1 MAMLEL
7 VRKLIANRNL
17 LKNLIL
23 RDLKHRYVGSM
34 GGFLWSVIHPVVN
47 LISYTFV
54 FGVVLRQKLGVE
66 TGTTN
71 YAVFLMCG
79 LLPWMLFSDT
89 VLRNC
94 SVISDNA
101 PLITKTVIPAEV
113 LTISLTISN
122 LVHHLIA
129 LAIFLIVL
137 ISFYRISVSV
147 AWVFLYMLL
156 LLMFAQGLGWIVAT
170 LQVFLRDT
178 IQALQIIL
186 TLWLYF
192 TPIFYS
198 MSMVDRAPKA
208 IRVLAQMNPMATI
221 VTGYRNSLL
230 HVAQPSIIAIGAV
243 MLISMAVFVAGAF
256 LFRRAKAGFADVL

>member
-1 MAMLEL
+1 MLVL
-7 VRKLIANRNL
+7 LRKLIANRNL

-34 GGFLWSVIHPVVN
+34 GGFLWSVIHPIAT

-54 FGVVLRQKLGVE
+54 FSVILRMKMGVE

-71 YAVFLMCG
+71 FAIFLICG
-79 LLPWMLFSDT
+79 YLPWMLFSDT

-113 LTISLTISN
+113 LTISMTISN

-137 ISFYRISVSV
+137 ISFYSLTVSA
-147 AWVFLYMLL
+147 AWVLLYMLVL
-156 LLMFAQGLGWIVAT
+156 LLFAQGLGWIVAT

-178 IQALQIIL
+178 VQALQVIL
-186 TLWLYF
+186 PLWLYF
-192 TPIFYS
+192 TPIFYT

-208 IRVLAQMNPMATI
+208 IRVLARMNPMAII

-230 HVAQPSIIAIGAV
+230 HVAQPSGLAIGAV
-243 MLISMAVFVAGAF
+243 MLVSMAVFIGGAF
-256 LFRRAKAGFADVL
+256 IFRQAKPSFADVL

>member
-1 MAMLEL
+1 MLAL

-34 GGFLWSVIHPVVN
+34 GGFLWSVIHPIVL

-54 FGVVLRQKLGVE
+54 FGVVLRAKLGIE

-71 YAVFLMCG
+71 FAIFLICG
-79 LLPWMLFSDT
+79 YLPWMLFTDT
-89 VLRNC
+89 LMRNC
-94 SVISDNA
+94 SVIPDNA

-122 LVHHLIA
+122 LINHLIA

-137 ISFYRISVSV
+137 IGFFSISVSV

-156 LLMFAQGLGWIVAT
+156 LLLFAQGLGWIVAT

-186 TLWLYF
+186 TLWLWF

-198 MSMVDRAPKA
+198 MNMMDHAPKA
-208 IRVLAQMNPMATI
+208 VRVLAQMNPMAII

-230 HVAQPSIIAIGAV
+230 DVAQPSRIAIGAL
-243 MLISMAVFVAGAF
+243 MLVSVAVFVAGAF
-256 LFRRAKAGFADVL
+256 LFRRAKPGFADVL

>member
-1 MAMLEL
+1 MLEL

-23 RDLKHRYVGSM
+23 RDLRHRYVGSM
-34 GGFLWSVIHPVVN
+34 GGFLWSVIHPVVL

-54 FGVVLRQKLGVE
+54 FSVVLRVKMGIE

-71 YAVFLMCG
+71 FAIFLICG
-79 LLPWMLFSDT
+79 YLPWMLFTDT
-89 VLRNC
+89 LMRNC
-94 SVISDNA
+94 SVIPDNA

-122 LVHHLIA
+122 LVNHLIA

-137 ISFYRISVSV
+137 VGFFSVSVSV

-156 LLMFAQGLGWIVAT
+156 LLLFAQGLGWIVAT

-186 TLWLYF
+186 TLWLWF
-192 TPIFYS
+192 TPIFYP
-198 MSMVDRAPKA
+198 MSMMDRAPKA
-208 IRVLAQMNPMATI
+208 VRILARMNPMAII

-230 HVAQPSIIAIGAV
+230 HIAQPSRIAIGAA
-243 MLISMAVFVAGAF
+243 MLVSMAVFVAGAF
-256 LFRRAKAGFADVL
+256 LFRRAKPGFADVL

>member
-1 MAMLEL
+1 MLEL

-34 GGFLWSVIHPVVN
+34 GGFLWSVIHPVVL

-54 FGVVLRQKLGVE
+54 FSVVLRVKMGIE

-71 YAVFLMCG
+71 FAIFLICG
-79 LLPWMLFSDT
+79 FLPWMLFTDT
-89 VLRNC
+89 LMRNC
-94 SVISDNA
+94 SVIPDNA

-137 ISFYRISVSV
+137 ISFYSISLSV

-156 LLMFAQGLGWIVAT
+156 LLLFAQGLGWIVAT

-198 MSMVDRAPKA
+198 MNMVDRAPKT
-208 IRVLAQMNPMATI
+208 IRVLAQMNPMAII

-243 MLISMAVFVAGAF
+243 MLISVAATIESAF
-256 LFRRAKAGFADVL
+256 LSLHDKEGGRL

>member
-23 RDLKHRYVGSM
+23 RDLKHCYVGSM

-54 FGVVLRQKLGVE
+54 FGVILRMRMGIE

-71 YAVFLMCG
+71 FAIFLICG
-79 LLPWMLFSDT
+79 YLPWMLFIDT

-101 PLITKTVIPAEV
+101 SLITKTVIPAEV

-137 ISFYRISVSV
+137 ISFYSISFSV

-186 TLWLYF
+186 TLWLWF
-192 TPIFYS
+192 TPIFYP
-198 MSMVDRAPKA
+198 MSMMDRAPKA
-208 IRVLAQMNPMATI
+208 VRVLARMNPMAII

-230 HVAQPSIIAIGAV
+230 HIAQPSRIAIGAV
-243 MLISMAVFVAGAF
+243 MLVSMGVFMAGAF
-256 LFRRAKAGFADVL
+256 LFRRAKPGFADVL

>member
-1 MAMLEL
+1 MPEL

-23 RDLKHRYVGSM
+23 RDLKYRYVGSM
-34 GGFLWSVIHPVVN
+34 GGFLWSVIHPVVL

-54 FGVVLRQKLGVE
+54 FSVVLRVKMGIE

-71 YAVFLMCG
+71 FAIFLICG
-79 LLPWMLFSDT
+79 YLPWMLFTDT

-94 SVISDNA
+94 SVIPDNA

-113 LTISLTISN
+113 ITISLTISN

-137 ISFYRISVSV
+137 IGFYSISISA

-156 LLMFAQGLGWIVAT
+156 LLLFAQGLGWIVAT

-192 TPIFYS
+192 TPIFCS
-198 MSMVDRAPKA
+198 MNMVDHAPKA
-208 IRVLAQMNPMATI
+208 IRVVAQMNPMAII

-230 HVAQPSIIAIGAV
+230 HIAQPSRIAIGAV
-243 MLISMAVFVAGAF
+243 MLVSMAVFMAGAF
-256 LFRRAKAGFADVL
+256 LFRRAKPGFADVL

>member
-1 MAMLEL
+1 MPEL

-23 RDLKHRYVGSM
+23 RDLKYRYVGSM
-34 GGFLWSVIHPVVN
+34 GGFLWSVIHPVVL

-54 FGVVLRQKLGVE
+54 FSVVLRIKMGAE

-71 YAVFLMCG
+71 FAIFLICG
-79 LLPWMLFSDT
+79 FLPWMLFSDT
-89 VLRNC
+89 VMRNC
-94 SVISDNA
+94 NVIPDNA
-101 PLITKTVIPAEV
+101 ALITKTVIPAEV

-122 LVHHLIA
+122 LVQHLIA
-129 LAIFLIVL
+129 LAIVLIVL
-137 ISFYRISVSV
+137 ISFYRISISA

-156 LLMFAQGLGWIVAT
+156 LLLFAQGLGWIAAT

-178 IQALQIIL
+178 IQTLQIIL
-186 TLWLYF
+186 TLWLWF

-198 MSMVDRAPKA
+198 MNMMDHAPKA
-208 IRVLAQMNPMATI
+208 IRVLAQMNPMAII

-230 HVAQPSIIAIGAV
+230 DVAQPSRIAIGAV
-243 MLISMAVFVAGAF
+243 MLISVAVFVAGAF
-256 LFRRAKAGFADVL
+256 LFRRAKPGFADVL

>member
-1 MAMLEL
+1 MLAL
-7 VRKLIANRNL
+7 VGKLIANRNL

-34 GGFLWSVIHPVVN
+34 GGFLWSVIHPIVL

-54 FGVVLRQKLGVE
+54 FGVVLRAKLGIE

-71 YAVFLMCG
+71 FAIFLICG
-79 LLPWMLFSDT
+79 YLPWMLFTDT
-89 VLRNC
+89 LMRNC
-94 SVISDNA
+94 SVIPDNA

-122 LVHHLIA
+122 LINHLIA

-137 ISFYRISVSV
+137 IGFFSISVSV

-156 LLMFAQGLGWIVAT
+156 LLLFAQGLGWIVAT

-186 TLWLYF
+186 TLWLWF
-192 TPIFYS
+192 TPIFYP
-198 MSMVDRAPKA
+198 MSMMDRAPKA
-208 IRVLAQMNPMATI
+208 VRVLARMNPMAII

-230 HVAQPSIIAIGAV
+230 HIAQPSRIAIGAV
-243 MLISMAVFVAGAF
+243 MLVSMAVFMAGAF
-256 LFRRAKAGFADVL
+256 LFRRAKPGFADVL

>member
-1 MAMLEL
+1 MSMLAL
-7 VRKLIANRNL
+7 VGKLIANRNL

-34 GGFLWSVIHPVVN
+34 GGFLWSVIHPIVL

-54 FGVVLRQKLGVE
+54 FGVVLRAKLGIE

-71 YAVFLMCG
+71 FAIFLICG
-79 LLPWMLFSDT
+79 YLPWMLFTDT
-89 VLRNC
+89 LMRNC
-94 SVISDNA
+94 SVIPDNA

-122 LVHHLIA
+122 LINHLIA

-137 ISFYRISVSV
+137 IGFFSISVSV

-156 LLMFAQGLGWIVAT
+156 LLLFAQGLGWIVAT

-186 TLWLYF
+186 TLWLWF
-192 TPIFYS
+192 TPIFYP
-198 MSMVDRAPKA
+198 MSMMDRAPKA
-208 IRVLAQMNPMATI
+208 VRVLARMNPMAII

-230 HVAQPSIIAIGAV
+230 HIAQPSRIAIGAV
-243 MLISMAVFVAGAF
+243 MLVSMGVFMAGAF
-256 LFRRAKAGFADVL
+256 LFRRAKPGFADVL